1 MGLFAGISA
10 FKQDFFLKDFF
21 KKSKMVFGDVST
33 EAGLKALNSFLED
46 HSYIE
51 GFVPSQADVAVFDA
65 AKKAPAKDKFPHA
78 ARWYAH
84 ILSFE
89 ASGRKQFP
97 KSQKAPESYLGA
109 AGAAKADDDDDDD
122 VDLFGSDDDEEEDA
136 EAAKVREERLA
147 AYAAKKSKKPALIA
161 KTSVLLDVKPWD
173 DETDMDKMLK
183 EIKTIQMDGLVWG
196 ASKLVPVGYGINKL
210 QIICVV
216 EDEKVSIDELQEKI
230 TDIEDYVQS
239 CDVAAMNKI

>member
-1 MGLFAGISA
+1 MGNTRGFPFLLTGISIFQA
-10 FKQDFFLKDFF
+10 ELNFLKI
-21 KKSKMVFGDVST
+21 KMVFGDVST
-33 EAGLKALNSFLED
+33 DAGLKALNTFLED

-65 AKKAPAKDKFPHA
+65 VKKAPAKDKYPHA

-97 KSQKAPESYLGA
+97 KSQKAPESYLG
-109 AGAAKADDDDDDD
+109 
-122 VDLFGSDDDEEEDA
+122 
-136 EAAKVREERLA
+136 AKVREERLA

-173 DETDMDKMLK
+173 DETDMD
-183 EIKTIQMDGLVWG
+183 
-196 ASKLVPVGYGINKL
+196 
-210 QIICVV
+210 
-216 EDEKVSIDELQEKI
+216 
-230 TDIEDYVQS
+230 
-239 CDVAAMNKI
+239 

>member
-1 MGLFAGISA
+1 MGLFTGISVT
-10 FKQDFFLKDFF
+10 KQDFLKFFLKI
-21 KKSKMVFGDVST
+21 KMGFGDVST
-33 EAGLKALNSFLED
+33 EAGLKALNTFLEEY
-46 HSYIE
+46 SYIE

-89 ASGRKQFP
+89 AAGRKQFP
-97 KSQKAPESYLGA
+97 KSQKAPESYLA
-109 AGAAKADDDDDDD
+109 AGGAAKAEEEDDDD
-122 VDLFGSDDDEEEDA
+122 VDLFGSDEDEEESE

-161 KTSVLLDVKPWD
+161 KTSVLLDCKPWD
-173 DETDMDKMLK
+173 DETDMDVMLK
-183 EIKTIQMDGLVWG
+183 EIKKIEMDGLVWG
-196 ASKLVPVGYGINKL
+196 ANKLVPVGYGISKL
-210 QIICVV
+210 QVMIVV
-216 EDEKVSIDELQEKI
+216 EDLKVSIEELQEKI
-230 TDIEDYVQS
+230 CEIEDYVQS

>member
-21 KKSKMVFGDVST
+21 LKSKMVFGDVST
-33 EAGLKALNSFLED
+33 DAGLKALNTFLED

-65 AKKAPAKDKFPHA
+65 VKKAPAKDKYPHA

-97 KSQKAPESYLGA
+97 KSQKAPESYISAGGA
-109 AGAAKADDDDDDD
+109 KDDDDD
-122 VDLFGSDDDEEEDA
+122 VDLFGSDEEEEDA
-136 EAAKVREERLA
+136 DAAKVREERLA
-147 AYAAKKSKKPALIA
+147 AYAAKK
-161 KTSVLLDVKPWD
+161 
-173 DETDMDKMLK
+173 
-183 EIKTIQMDGLVWG
+183 
-196 ASKLVPVGYGINKL
+196 Y
-210 QIICVV
+210 
-216 EDEKVSIDELQEKI
+216 
-230 TDIEDYVQS
+230 
-239 CDVAAMNKI
+239 

>member
-21 KKSKMVFGDVST
+21 LKSKMVFGDVST

-97 KSQKAPESYLGA
+97 KSQKAPESYLSA
-109 AGAAKADDDDDDD
+109 AGGAKDDNEDDDD
-122 VDLFGSDDDEEEDA
+122 VDLFGSDDEEEDA

-173 DETDMDKMLK
+173 DETDMDALTSAVKSVEMG
-183 EIKTIQMDGLVWG
+183 GLTWG
-196 ASKLVPVGYGINKL
+196 ATKYVPVGYGIKKL
-210 QIICVV
+210 VV
-216 EDEKVSIDELQEKI
+216 MCTVVDDKVSIEELQEKI
-230 TDIEDYVQS
+230 EAFEDFVQS